1 MQRTC
6 TSRKNAG
13 VTLVELVIVL
23 VIAAILA
30 ALAAPSFTDFLNNTR
45 MTSTMTQLT
54 GDLNRA
60 RNEAIKRNQ
69 RVLMCVRNAAGSDCG
84 TGTDWRNGWLICYDG
99 DQDGAC
105 DAATAT
111 TPNPIAVQQAINANF
126 TLAGSAASIRFNPN
140 GTGGP
145 GTLNLASGA
154 QSRTANIA
162 ATGNISVSNP

>member
-30 ALAAPSFTDFLNNTR
+30 ALAAPSFTDFINNTR

-84 TGTDWRNGWLICYDG
+84 TGTDWRNGWLVCQDSTNDG
-99 DQDGAC
+99 DDNCDSGA
-105 DAATAT
+105 A
-111 TPNPIAVQQAINANF
+111 NQLAVQQAINANF

-145 GTLNLASGA
+145 GTLNLLSGV

-162 ATGNISVSNP
+162 PTGNISVSNP